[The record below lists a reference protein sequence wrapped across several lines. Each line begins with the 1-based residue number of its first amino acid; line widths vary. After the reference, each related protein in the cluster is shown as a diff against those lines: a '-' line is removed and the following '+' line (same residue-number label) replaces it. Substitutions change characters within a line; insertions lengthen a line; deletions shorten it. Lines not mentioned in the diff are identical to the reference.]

1 MISVVIIGSGNVAN
15 HLIMACYNNPF
26 IDLIQVFS
34 RSKNQFPNLEP
45 QVSIIHDWEQ
55 LKEADLYILA
65 VSDNAIAEVSS
76 KLPFA
81 NRLVVHTSGTMP
93 MTLLDAKNRRGVLY
107 PLQTFSKTKNIDFKK
122 VPLCIEAENEVDLKL
137 LQELAANWVNNSYI
151 ISSEQRKALH
161 VAAVFVNNFVNH
173 LYKIGNDIC
182 VDNNMSFEILKP
194 LIMETADKINY
205 LSPTNAQTG
214 PAKRE
219 DTITI
224 NEHLKFIS
232 NDNQK
237 EIYKL
242 LTQSIINHG

>member
-1 MISVVIIGSGNVAN
+1 MVIIGSGNVAN
-15 HLIMACYNNPF
+15 HLMMACYNNPF
-26 IDLIQVFS
+26 IKLVQVFS
-34 RSKNQFPNLEP
+34 RSKNQLPDWIP
-45 QVSIIHDWEQ
+45 HATIIDDLAQ
-55 LKEADLYILA
+55 LKEANLYILA

-76 KLPFA
+76 KLPFT

-93 MTLLDAKNRRGVLY
+93 MTLLDAKNHRGVLY

-122 VPLCIEAENEVDLKL
+122 VPLCIEAENEAALKL
-137 LQELAANWVNNSYI
+137 LQELASNWVDNYYL
-151 ISSEQRKALH
+151 ISSEQRKVLH

-173 LYKIGNDIC
+173 LYKIGKDIC
-182 VDNNMSFEILKP
+182 ENNNISFEILKP

-205 LSPTNAQTG
+205 LSPIDAQTG

-219 DTITI
+219 DTITL
-224 NEHLKFIS
+224 NEHLKIIT